1 MKNIYA
7 ILLVTALLILVAIA
21 AYKLAFSEKP
31 ILAAIPIGFLFFFFD
46 NMRNVIKLRKQQREN
61 DSRG

>member
-21 AYKLAFSEKP
+21 AYKLTLSDTP
-31 ILAAIPIGFLFFFFD
+31 ILAAIPIGFLFFAFD
-46 NMRNVIKLRKQQREN
+46 NIRNVIKLRKQQREN
-61 DSRG
+61 DSSG